1 MPHGNENYRT
11 FFLDETG
18 REALLTEIEGRYP
31 AEKPVC
37 FNYIRAREDISL
49 LCEAIQE
56 LTGSPKN
63 MM

>member
-1 MPHGNENYRT
+1 MPYGNERSQT
-11 FFLDETG
+11 LFLDEAG
-18 REALLTEIEGRYP
+18 WKAFLDEIRERYP

-49 LCEAIQE
+49 LCEAIRE